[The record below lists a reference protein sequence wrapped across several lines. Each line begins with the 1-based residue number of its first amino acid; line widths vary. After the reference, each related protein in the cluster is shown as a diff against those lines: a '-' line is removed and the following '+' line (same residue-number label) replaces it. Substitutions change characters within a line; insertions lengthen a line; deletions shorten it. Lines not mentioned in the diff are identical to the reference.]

1 MSPYLEK
8 VFADVIKDLGMRS
21 SWIIQ
26 VLVKVLV
33 THSCP
38 TLCNLMDYR
47 SPGSSVHG
55 ILQTRK
61 LELVAI
67 TFSRGSS

>member
-8 VFADVIKDLGMRS
+8 VFAEVIKDLGMRS

-33 THSCP
+33 TQSCP
-38 TLCNLMDYR
+38 TFCNLMDYR
-47 SPGSSVHG
+47 PPGSSVHV

-61 LELVAI
+61 LEWVAI